1 VVVLT
6 SPQPVRRELELLPS
20 LLDLGVCRV
29 HVRWPKTSSAETREH
44 LERVP
49 PSLRRHLVLH
59 RHPELAAEL
68 GLMGT
73 HWPDGS
79 DAGPAAKAAFRTRSC
94 HTVEALQA
102 AWGHF
107 DRILVAPVFPSISKP
122 GHTPV
127 VHDWRLGELARL
139 DDGLAPGPRRP
150 SRACALG
157 GICAANLRACRDA
170 GFDEVAVLGAVWG
183 SGAPLEN
190 VATLCATARAL
201 AAPAPPTS
209 PLPSSPPQA

>member
-1 VVVLT
+1 MLT
-6 SPQPVRRELELLPS
+6 SPRPLRGELELLPA
-20 LLDLGVCRV
+20 LLDLGVSRV
-29 HVRWPKTSSAETREH
+29 HIRWPETSRAETRGH
-44 LERVP
+44 LERLP

-68 GLMGT
+68 GLKGS

-79 DAGPAAKAAFRTRSC
+79 DAGPLASAAFRTRSC
-94 HTVEALQA
+94 HTVEALRA
-102 AWGHF
+102 AWGYF

-127 VHDWRLGELARL
+127 VHDWRLGELPRL
-139 DDGLAPGPRRP
+139 DDGRALRP
-150 SRACALG
+150 SRVCALG
-157 GICAANLRACRDA
+157 GICAANLGACQQA

-190 VATLCATARAL
+190 VATLCAAASAL
-201 AAPAPPTS
+201 AAP
-209 PLPSSPPQA
+209 SPPPPHPTPEGARRAGPG